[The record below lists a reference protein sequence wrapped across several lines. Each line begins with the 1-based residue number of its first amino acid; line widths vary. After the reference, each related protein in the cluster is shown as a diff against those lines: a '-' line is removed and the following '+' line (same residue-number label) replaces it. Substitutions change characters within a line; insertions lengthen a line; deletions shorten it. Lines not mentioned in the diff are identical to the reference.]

1 MRMTPIR
8 TRMSWVS
15 LASGVLKLV
24 NLIGDWLKRERLL
37 GIGRT
42 IERSRNNEK
51 IVERVSVAA
60 DAARNTD
67 GVRDRWT
74 VD

>member
-1 MRMTPIR
+1 
-8 TRMSWVS
+8 MSWVS

-24 NLIGDWLKRERLL
+24 NLIGDWLERERLL